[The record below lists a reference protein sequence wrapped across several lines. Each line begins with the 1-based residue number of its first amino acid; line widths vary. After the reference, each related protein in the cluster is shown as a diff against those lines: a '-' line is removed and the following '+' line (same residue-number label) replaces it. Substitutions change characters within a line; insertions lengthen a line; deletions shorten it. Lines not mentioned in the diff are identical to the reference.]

1 MAIWGYN
8 PIRAYYS
15 LFKGGFGSAIDFAT
29 SLSYATPL
37 MIVAITFALG
47 MKSGLFNIGGEG
59 QLYMGAV
66 GAIIV
71 GGMIALPP
79 GFHLLAATLTG
90 MLFGALWA
98 LPVATLKIWRGC
110 HEVVSTIMLNWIA
123 FSLVAFLVI
132 GPLMHPDLHYR
143 SVEAAEGTARYP
155 FLWERADLTAVI
167 FVALAFCIVIYV
179 LLWRTRIGYELR
191 LVGDNPDAARYAGIN
206 IQHVIFLNFLIGGL
220 AAGLAGAA
228 HVLGKPPVWGI
239 YEDLGGVFGLGFLGI
254 GIALIGRNHPI
265 SGIFAAIF
273 YGGLLHGSTFMMKDA
288 GVASEMVMAILG
300 IIVIALAIPEF
311 LTIVRKKI
319 GGKPR

>member
-1 MAIWGYN
+1 MGVWGYN
-8 PIRAYYS
+8 PIQAYYS
-15 LFKGGFGSAIDFAT
+15 LFKGAFGSVKDFAY
-29 SLSYATPL
+29 SLTFATPL
-37 MIVAITFALG
+37 MLVAITFALG

-66 GAIIV
+66 GAVIV
-71 GGMIALPP
+71 GGMIALPA
-79 GFHLLAATLTG
+79 GFHLFAATLVG

-98 LPVATLKIWRGC
+98 LPVAILKIWRGA
-110 HEVVSTIMLNWIA
+110 HEVVSTIMLNWVA

-132 GPLMHPDLHYR
+132 GPLIHPQMAHR
-143 SVEAAEGTARYP
+143 TVEVMGTARYP
-155 FLWERADLTAVI
+155 FLWETADLTAVI

-206 IQHVIFLNFLIGGL
+206 IQRVLLLNFLIGGL

-228 HVLGKPPVWGI
+228 YVLGKPPVWGL
-239 YEDLGGVFGLGFLGI
+239 YEDMSGVFGLGFSAI

-265 SGIFAAIF
+265 GGIFAAIF
-273 YGGLLHGSTFMMKDA
+273 YGGLLHGRTDMMKDA

-300 IIVIALAIPEF
+300 IIVIALAIPE
-311 LTIVRKKI
+311 LLNIIMKKI
-319 GGKPR
+319 EGKPK